1 MILFLKIPVQTVF
14 TVISKSR
21 NVDLQNEDKIISDI
35 MVTFIK
41 TGNNKYNVERI
52 NLRNFPGLDK
62 VIQHTEEIIHSA
74 KQTNALLELT
84 YSILYRSTI

>member
-1 MILFLKIPVQTVF
+1 
-14 TVISKSR
+14 
-21 NVDLQNEDKIISDI
+21 

-41 TGNNKYNVERI
+41 TGNNKYNVECI
-52 NLRNFPGLDK
+52 NLRKFPDLDK

-84 YSILYRSTI
+84 YNILYRSKI